1 MGFVASFSNGV
12 DLSAPLHVALYLS
25 QLASYIFLS
34 SVSSYILLVACSLL
48 CSIYIEMYLTGEN
61 PCFAVDRQQIHWFN
75 EQQSPLPVTGNQ
87 CLCRWRKK
95 RRQRHWH
102 LKFPLSLNI
111 HKINFPLSV
120 FNLFVRTRRRNM
132 TKVKPWVRV
141 HASMSFQSQARVSEG
156 PGVGMP
162 AVGWICL
169 QLGKLHLLASSFAC

>member
-75 EQQSPLPVTGNQ
+75 EQQSPLPV
-87 CLCRWRKK
+87 
-95 RRQRHWH
+95 
-102 LKFPLSLNI
+102 PLSLAEEE
-111 HKINFPLSV
+111 KA
-120 FNLFVRTRRRNM
+120 
-132 TKVKPWVRV
+132 K
-141 HASMSFQSQARVSEG
+141 A
-156 PGVGMP
+156 
-162 AVGWICL
+162 
-169 QLGKLHLLASSFAC
+169 LASQISIKSEYS